1 MSPFE
6 IQSTHSIN
14 GVHLTSKESADRVLN
29 TTNAIFKLFETY
41 DLSDYEMNAV
51 RQLIYPQ
58 TKEKP

>member
-1 MSPFE
+1 MTPFE

-14 GVHLTSKESADRVLN
+14 GLHLPSKESADRVLN

-41 DLSDYEMNAV
+41 GLSDYEINTV
-51 RQLIYPQ
+51 RQLVYPQ